1 MVTDITNLATKTTLN
16 GNINEVKGEIANIT
30 NIATTGALTA
40 VENKILSVNDLVK
53 KKMTIT
59 QKLLKLKRTL
69 MIMINIFLPQKLI
82 SLQQKFLI

>member
-1 MVTDITNLATKTTLN
+1 MVTDITNLVTKTTLN
-16 GNINEVKGEIANIT
+16 ANINEVKGEIANIT

>member
-53 KKMTIT
+53 KK
-59 QKLLKLKRTL
+59 
-69 MIMINIFLPQKLI
+69 
-82 SLQQKFLI
+82 